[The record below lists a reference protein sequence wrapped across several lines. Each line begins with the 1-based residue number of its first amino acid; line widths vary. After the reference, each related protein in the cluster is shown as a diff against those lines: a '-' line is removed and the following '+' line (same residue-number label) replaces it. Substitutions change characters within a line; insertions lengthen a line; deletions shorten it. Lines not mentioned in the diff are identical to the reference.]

1 MKTFATA
8 IDKYQIQLKKS
19 SAIAKISISVR
30 EVIPEIFNPFIYFN
44 ILSFL
49 NFVMTK
55 WFCRVTY
62 FVKIFLS

>member
-19 SAIAKISISVR
+19 ICYR
-30 EVIPEIFNPFIYFN
+30 ENQYLSEIFNPFIYFN